1 MSVGRSDVAI
11 PKTALT
17 RRRNSHSSGKEVV
30 LQELAPLRDT
40 PSTKREELFRKK
52 LELCSF
58 IFDFEDASSD
68 KRGKE
73 TKRSTLLEL
82 VDYVNAQSGQ
92 KIFTE
97 ALMPDIMSM
106 VKANICRALPPNNE
120 DFDPEEDEP
129 ILENSW
135 PHLQV
140 GFLTR
145 CFPFCLSLSLSSFFR
160 SIPPSF
166 ELPNINNLTSFI
178 LFIFCRWCTSFSCAL
193 SCRLK

>member
-106 VKANICRALPPNNE
+106 VKANICRALPPNRWRTVHRSRNTGSRRAVSGTYS
-120 DFDPEEDEP
+120 
-129 ILENSW
+129 IAITISTLARISW
-135 PHLQV
+135 VPAAIGTDLA
-140 GFLTR
+140 
-145 CFPFCLSLSLSSFFR
+145 
-160 SIPPSF
+160 SISMA
-166 ELPNINNLTSFI
+166 IARFI
-178 LFIFCRWCTSFSCAL
+178 IRGCGA
-193 SCRLK
+193 

>member
-1 MSVGRSDVAI
+1 MARADVAI
-11 PKTALT
+11 PKGQRE
-17 RRRNSHSSGKEVV
+17 RRRNSNSSGKEVV

-40 PSTKREELFRKK
+40 PSTKREELFKKK
-52 LELCSF
+52 LELCT
-58 IFDFEDASSD
+58 ICFDFEDAAAD

-97 ALMPDIMSM
+97 ALMPDIMTM

-140 GFLTR
+140 RSEKKEKKRKEKKRDLYHIGRGTR
-145 CFPFCLSLSLSSFFR
+145 GAT
-160 SIPPSF
+160 
-166 ELPNINNLTSFI
+166 ENNLNIIS
-178 LFIFCRWCTSFSCAL
+178 
-193 SCRLK
+193 